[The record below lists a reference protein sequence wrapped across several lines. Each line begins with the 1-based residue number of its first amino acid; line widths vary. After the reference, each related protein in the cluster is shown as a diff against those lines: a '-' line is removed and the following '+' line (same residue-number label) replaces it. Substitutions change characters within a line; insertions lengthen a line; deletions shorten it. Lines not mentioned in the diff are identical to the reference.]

1 MTYSIFSSAFG
12 QASYFTEFGQY
23 MPQKTIQK
31 IKNHTYDL
39 AQVII
44 NDLIKG
50 IKTCFLYQ

>member
-1 MTYSIFSSAFG
+1 MTYSFFSSAFG

-23 MPQKTIQK
+23 MPQKAIQK
-31 IKNHTYDL
+31 IKNHAYNL